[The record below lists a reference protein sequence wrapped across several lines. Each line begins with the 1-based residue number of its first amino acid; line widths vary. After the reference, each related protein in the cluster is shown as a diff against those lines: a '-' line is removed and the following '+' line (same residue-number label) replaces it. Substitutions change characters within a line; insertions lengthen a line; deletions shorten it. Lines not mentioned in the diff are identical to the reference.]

1 MYSSLNS
8 FINDINS
15 INISKLLDA
24 DIVRNI
30 IYMLSENKYTSIIT
44 ILHNMDDLI
53 TMTPGVVVGK
63 LVAHEMSWKMAQE
76 EVTSPSKRNCSHMR
90 RA

>member
-44 ILHNMDDLI
+44 ILHNMEDLS
-53 TMTPGVVVGK
+53 TMTQG
-63 LVAHEMSWKMAQE
+63 LSLTTQCH
-76 EVTSPSKRNCSHMR
+76 SKCHGRWVKKNPLHQTKVYV
-90 RA
+90 